1 MILSRHS
8 ASKLIA
14 GALTISALANLCAC
28 AVGPNFKRP
37 AAPTATGYGSAP
49 VQGETVS
56 TEDPV
61 GSPQR
66 FVAAMDIPGQW
77 WTLFQS
83 PKLDHVVEQALKA
96 NPDVGAAQAALR
108 QAHELYLAQWTS
120 FFPTVQGNFSADRAK
135 NALGTIANPTS
146 LPQTNPYY
154 NLYTAQLTV
163 SYPPRRLGRDPPAGG
178 DRQGAGGEHTFPTRG
193 HLPDLEQQR
202 GRDRGAGGLAAWT
215 DRSDAARCS
224 SCSIS

>member
-1 MILSRHS
+1 MIFSGHS
-8 ASKLIA
+8 ASELVAAALAFGVRMA
-14 GALTISALANLCAC
+14 GALIISALIGNLSAC

-37 AAPTATGYGSAP
+37 AAPTAAGYGSAP

-56 TEDPV
+56 ADDPV

-108 QAHELYLAQWTS
+108 SAHELYLAQWTS
-120 FFPTVQGNFSADRAK
+120 IFPTVQGNFSADRAK
-135 NALGTIANPTS
+135 NAIGTIANPTS

-154 NLYTAQLTV
+154 NLYTRKKMIELSECIEKLT
-163 SYPPRRLGRDPPAGG
+163 SEDEA
-178 DRQGAGGEHTFPTRG
+178 DRIY
-193 HLPDLEQQR
+193 
-202 GRDRGAGGLAAWT
+202 AAE
-215 DRSDAARCS
+215 D
-224 SCSIS
+224 IG